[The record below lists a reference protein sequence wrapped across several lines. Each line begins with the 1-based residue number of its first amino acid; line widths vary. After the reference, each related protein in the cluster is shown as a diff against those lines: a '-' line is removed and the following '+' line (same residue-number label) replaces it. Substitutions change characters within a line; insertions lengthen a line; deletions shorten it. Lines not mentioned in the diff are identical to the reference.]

1 MVEDLSVT
9 GFILW
14 RDKPG
19 EIPHYQYG
27 TLHISDGM
35 CVEFAREAEPFSSSN
50 HRYVVPG
57 FVDMHA
63 HLAISG
69 GAATSEEITD
79 HAWSQIRAGV
89 LAVREPGSPVKVSV
103 SELPYGRPLLVSA
116 GRHIA
121 VQRRYIRG
129 LAVELPDVLQG
140 GNRTGALAQTISEQ
154 SKSGDGWVKL
164 VGDWIDRSGGAES
177 DLEPLWTGEEL
188 LEGVRTAHDLGV
200 KVGVHIFGSRGIDEL
215 LDAGVDSI
223 EHGSGMSHSQ
233 MRRAA
238 NQGTVVVPT
247 LMQVLKFPQFA
258 DAATRYPK
266 YAQTMRE
273 LHGRRREWFS
283 NLVASGVQ
291 ILPGSDAGGYQSH
304 GALVQEMALMVK
316 WGMPAEDVLDAATWK
331 ARDFLGLASL
341 SPRAPADAVVFDVDP
356 RVYADVWSSPMYV
369 IAGGHVIEEGSAS

>member
-1 MVEDLSVT
+1 MAENLAVT
-9 GFILW
+9 GFVLW

-19 EIPHYQYG
+19 EAPRYQYG
-27 TLHISDGM
+27 TLHVRDGR
-35 CVEFAREAEPFSSSN
+35 CVQFMREQPPSSST
-50 HRYVVPG
+50 RKYVVPG

-79 HAWSQIRAGV
+79 HAWSQIRVGV
-89 LAVREPGSPVKVSV
+89 LAVREPGSPVKVSA
-103 SELPYGRPLLVSA
+103 SELPYGRPLLITA

-121 VQRRYIRG
+121 VERRYIRG
-129 LAVELPDVLQG
+129 LAVELPASEMPG
-140 GNRTGALAQTISEQ
+140 GRWPRALAQVISEQ

-164 VGDWIDRSGGAES
+164 VGDWIDRTGGPSS
-177 DLEPLWTGEEL
+177 DLQPLWTEEEL
-188 LEGVRTAHDLGV
+188 REGVRAAHDLGV

-223 EHGSGMSHSQ
+223 EHGSGMSPSQ

-238 NQGTVVVPT
+238 AQGTVVVPT

-273 LHGRRREWFS
+273 LYERRREWFTD
-283 NLVASGVQ
+283 LVASGVQ

-304 GALVQEMALMVK
+304 GSLVQEMVTMVQ
-316 WGMPAEDVLDAATWK
+316 WGMAVGDVLDAATWK

-341 SPRAPADAVVFDVDP
+341 STGAPADAVVFGADP
-356 RVYADVWSSPMYV
+356 RVHADIWASPTYV
-369 IAGGHVIEEGSAS
+369 IAAGHRV